1 MSKKSKAITEEV
13 EIATANTTP
22 DATEQV
28 KSEPIKN
35 NKKVKDDKKAGKDN
49 KKDKKKKEKS
59 HKISK
64 KTKETVSELKKVTWP
79 TFPDVVKRTGV
90 VLAVVIIF
98 AVVLF
103 GIDVLLSF
111 LSSLLMGK
119 DFTFFG

>member
-64 KTKETVSELKKVTWP
+64 KTKETVSELKKVAWP

-111 LSSLLMGK
+111 LSSLIMGK

>member
-49 KKDKKKKEKS
+49 KKDKKKKEK
-59 HKISK
+59 K
-64 KTKETVSELKKVTWP
+64 P
-79 TFPDVVKRTGV
+79 Q
-90 VLAVVIIF
+90 
-98 AVVLF
+98 
-103 GIDVLLSF
+103 
-111 LSSLLMGK
+111 
-119 DFTFFG
+119 DFQEN